1 MRKIWFIV
9 HALGWLSVVGLVA
22 WLWFRDPLL
31 TSTTA
36 GREDQTIL
44 RDRAYRM
51 TASGAVKLDVYLPPN
66 RPVQAGSSGLLP
78 GVLAIHGGS
87 WIGGSKSEYGPQ
99 LARLTRHGY
108 VVFAADYQLARP
120 GKPSWPG
127 ALEDLREAI
136 RWIRRHADKFLVD
149 PNRLVVFGSG
159 SGAHL
164 ALLLGTFPPDHEPGG
179 ISSRAQAVVSM
190 YGPADLAD
198 LVTGRHLSSDPT
210 RQFLGQDL
218 PDWLARAGA
227 ASPLEQVSRDDSPTL
242 LVHGSDDRWVPLE
255 QSQRMAE
262 SLAQAGVPD
271 RLVVVPG
278 ARHGFELLV
287 EFPETRDLLPEILAF
302 LDSVWRVHLREHR
315 QPCTGTASS
324 ADSAAVEAVV
334 SFSAPTDLA
343 ALYAASPQAGKD

>member
-51 TASGAVKLDVYLPPN
+51 IPSGAVKLDVYLPPN
-66 RPVQAGSSGLLP
+66 RTVQAGSSGLLP

-198 LVTGRHLSSDPT
+198 LVTVRHLSNDPA
-210 RQFLGQDL
+210 RQLLGQD
-218 PDWLARAGA
+218 PPHWLARARA
-227 ASPLEQVSRDDSPTL
+227 ASPLEHVSRDDSPTL
-242 LVHGSDDRWVPLE
+242 LVHGTDDRWVPLE

-262 SLAQAGVPD
+262 SLSQAGVLN
-271 RLVVVPG
+271 RLIVVPG
-278 ARHGFELLV
+278 ARHGFELPV
-287 EFPETRDLLPEILAF
+287 KFPETRDLLPEVLAF
-302 LDSVWRVHLREHR
+302 LDSVWQVHLRDHVN
-315 QPCTGTASS
+315 PSHS
-324 ADSAAVEAVV
+324 
-334 SFSAPTDLA
+334 L
-343 ALYAASPQAGKD
+343 

>member
-1 MRKIWFIV
+1 MRTIWFIV
-9 HALGWLSVVGLVA
+9 HALGWVSVVGLSA
-22 WLWFRDPLL
+22 RLWFHDPLL
-31 TSTTA
+31 TAQTA
-36 GREDQTIL
+36 GREHQSIL
-44 RDRAYRM
+44 RNRVYRM
-51 TASGAVKLDVYLPPN
+51 TAFGTAKLDVYLPPN
-66 RPVQAGSSGLLP
+66 RTVLAGGSGLHL

-87 WIGGSKSEYGPQ
+87 WIGGSKSAYGPQ
-99 LARLTRHGY
+99 LARLARHGY

-127 ALEDLREAI
+127 ALEDLREAV
-136 RWIRRHADKFLVD
+136 RWIRRHADEFLVD
-149 PNRLVVFGSG
+149 PDRLVAFGSG

-179 ISSRAQAVVSM
+179 ISSRVQAVVSM

-198 LVTGRHLSSDPT
+198 LVTGRHLSNDPA

-227 ASPLEQVSRDDSPTL
+227 ASPLEHVSPDDSPTL

-262 SLAQAGVPD
+262 SLAQAGVLD
-271 RLVVVPG
+271 RLIVVPG

-302 LDSVWRVHLREHR
+302 LDSVWQVHLHEHR
-315 QPCTGTASS
+315 
-324 ADSAAVEAVV
+324 
-334 SFSAPTDLA
+334 
-343 ALYAASPQAGKD
+343 

>member
-9 HALGWLSVVGLVA
+9 HALGWMSVVGLFA

-31 TSTTA
+31 TATTA

-44 RDRAYRM
+44 RDRVYRM
-51 TASGAVKLDVYLPPN
+51 TASGAAKLDVYLPPN
-66 RPVQAGSSGLLP
+66 RTVQAGSSGLLP

-127 ALEDLREAI
+127 AIEDLREAI

-164 ALLLGTFPPDHEPGG
+164 ALLLGTFPPDREPGG
-179 ISSRAQAVVSM
+179 ISSRVQAVVSM

-198 LVTGRHLSSDPT
+198 LVTGRHLSNDPA
-210 RQFLGQDL
+210 RQLLGQDP
-218 PDWLARAGA
+218 PDWLARAG
-227 ASPLEQVSRDDSPTL
+227 
-242 LVHGSDDRWVPLE
+242 
-255 QSQRMAE
+255 
-262 SLAQAGVPD
+262 
-271 RLVVVPG
+271 
-278 ARHGFELLV
+278 
-287 EFPETRDLLPEILAF
+287 LPHPW
-302 LDSVWRVHLREHR
+302 S
-315 QPCTGTASS
+315 T
-324 ADSAAVEAVV
+324 SAAMTLPPF
-334 SFSAPTDLA
+334 SFTARTIGGFRSSNRSKWLKVCPRPAYRTV
-343 ALYAASPQAGKD
+343 

>member
-9 HALGWLSVVGLVA
+9 HALGWMSVVGLFA

-36 GREDQTIL
+36 GREDRTIL

-51 TASGAVKLDVYLPPN
+51 TASGAMKLDVYLPPK

-198 LVTGRHLSSDPT
+198 LVTVRHLSNDPA
-210 RQFLGQDL
+210 RQLLGQD
-218 PDWLARAGA
+218 PPHWLARARA
-227 ASPLEQVSRDDSPTL
+227 ASPLEHVSRDDSPTL
-242 LVHGSDDRWVPLE
+242 LVHGTADRWVPLE

-262 SLAQAGVPD
+262 SLSQAGVLN
-271 RLVVVPG
+271 RLIVVPG
-278 ARHGFELLV
+278 ARHGFELPV
-287 EFPETRDLLPEILAF
+287 KFPETRDLLPEVLAF
-302 LDSVWRVHLREHR
+302 LDSVWQVHLRDHVN
-315 QPCTGTASS
+315 PSHS
-324 ADSAAVEAVV
+324 
-334 SFSAPTDLA
+334 L
-343 ALYAASPQAGKD
+343 